1 MIVRA
6 LALAASSVFPGVAL
20 AAGLTI
26 GVVAPQSGPY
36 KILGK
41 QILDGARV
49 QIEAAGNEMLA
60 IEESCEEGSG
70 EEIAAQAISAGAVAT
85 IGYLCSQSLWDALP
99 ALKDAGIPAITLSV
113 RSPILF
119 EDSLKAQWPL
129 FSLAPPM
136 EAQEDAIASIIRTE
150 WSGIPFAI
158 LDDGTIHSRELA
170 AHVRQ
175 TLEEKGLTA
184 QFADAFRPAI
194 ENQIRMVRRLKKAG
208 ISHVFISGDRNDAAI
223 FARDANAEGIDLTI
237 LGGESLLA
245 ADDSVPLGDGV
256 LAVIPEP
263 WRSRPEA
270 STIVNA
276 LEELGISAEGY
287 VLPAHAAAQI
297 ADKAAEQ
304 AQADDKSMA
313 EILEGQTFTTA
324 NGAVS
329 FNADHIRNTQPYELF
344 KWQTGAFRKIAP
356 EPFDI
361 N

>member
-6 LALAASSVFPGVAL
+6 LALTASSLFPSIAL

-36 KILGK
+36 EILGK
-41 QILDGARV
+41 QVLDGARV
-49 QIEAAGNEMLA
+49 QIEAAGNKMLV
-60 IEESCEEGSG
+60 IDESCKDGSG
-70 EEIAAQAISAGAVAT
+70 EEIAAQAISAGASAT

-99 ALKDAGIPAITLSV
+99 ALKEAGIPAITLSV

-119 EDSLKAQWPL
+119 EDSLKQGWPL

-136 EAQEDAIASIIRTE
+136 KAQEDAIANTIRTE
-150 WSGIPFAI
+150 WSGKPFAI

-175 TLEEKGLTA
+175 DLEEKGLTA
-184 QFADAFRPAI
+184 QFADTFRPTV

-208 ISHVFISGDRNDAAI
+208 ISHVFISGDRNDVAI
-223 FARDANAEGIDLTI
+223 FARDANADGINLTI

-245 ADDSVPLGDGV
+245 ADDGVPLSDGV
-256 LAVIPEP
+256 LAIIPAP

-276 LEELGISAEGY
+276 LQEVGITVEGY

-297 ADKAAEQ
+297 ADKAAEL
-304 AQADDKSMA
+304 AQADNKSITD
-313 EILEGQTFTTA
+313 ILQSQTFATA
-324 NGAVS
+324 NGSVS
-329 FNADHIRNTQPYELF
+329 FDADHIRNSQPYELF
-344 KWQTGAFRKIAP
+344 EWRTGAFHKIAP
-356 EPFDI
+356 SPVDI